1 MLMGAFKY
9 FRRTPEQIVEDYM
22 TTDPEPMVAL
32 GRRHTKL
39 VNDARVQGI
48 DPNTVLLLIQVFGP
62 LAIAIVEALIA
73 WVKRRRGET
82 PPAA

>member
-1 MLMGAFKY
+1 MGILTY
-9 FRRTPEQIVEDYM
+9 FRRTPEQIVEDY
-22 TTDPEPMVAL
+22 TAAEVEPMVAL

-39 VNDARVQGI
+39 INDARVQGL

-62 LAIAIVEALIA
+62 LAVALIEALIA